1 MVEQDSVACQ
11 IRRELRRAGRDLASL
26 AHVADYADF
35 PQIADML
42 WSMAGLLDECR
53 PGKSLPRAEGAAAL
67 REAQRA

>member
-35 PQIADML
+35 PQVADML

-53 PGKSLPRAEGAAAL
+53 PGEAPRAEGTVTL